1 MLLDFSSEIYAWIR
15 GAMLFV
21 AVYSLVVFFLNK
33 KKQYLYYSFFLFCFF
48 IYFLKT
54 VSNEQ
59 FIPFY
64 TYFKYSLLFL
74 GLAGYISFSRELL
87 ETKKRIPEWDQ
98 LIVLVLKSIFI
109 AAFIFIIIQIAFGS
123 SYQDKLFIF
132 LMPIVALF
140 SILTYIVLTKIKGKH
155 VTYFIIGSISFLI
168 LTASSY
174 ILKQVLGDSYL
185 EKIGFQPK
193 LLMYNGEIIE
203 MMMTALIMGKKLK
216 AFEKNKIEIEG
227 ELAFKTKEMSDLK
240 MTVL

>member
-174 ILKQVLGDSYL
+174 ILKQ
-185 EKIGFQPK
+185 
-193 LLMYNGEIIE
+193 
-203 MMMTALIMGKKLK
+203 
-216 AFEKNKIEIEG
+216 
-227 ELAFKTKEMSDLK
+227 
-240 MTVL
+240 